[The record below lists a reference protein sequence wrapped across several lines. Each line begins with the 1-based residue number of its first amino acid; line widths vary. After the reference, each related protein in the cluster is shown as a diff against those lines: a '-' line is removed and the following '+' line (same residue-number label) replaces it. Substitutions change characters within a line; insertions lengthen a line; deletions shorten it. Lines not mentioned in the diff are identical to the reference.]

1 MKNALFV
8 TVLLLALGIGLVQAQ
23 DSMYEGIDPSG
34 QTVVYWHQYSE
45 DSTQD
50 NTMSALIADFNSSN
64 EYGITV
70 EAIHQGHYGTIEDL
84 MNTAILSGELPNLVA
99 GYANAVA
106 GWANEGLVVDI
117 ETLLN
122 DPQWGFSDEEQAN
135 FNFNLLDVNKL
146 DFAPF
151 DGMRVAWANQNS
163 LNVFYTNLDVVEAL
177 GFERRTPATLAEFE
191 AISCAAGAS
200 EAYQGYPLDTGTSHF
215 ESFVAA
221 HGGAIFDSDAG
232 EYIFESDAVAT
243 TMELFTRMLENNCAY
258 LFAER
263 YQNTGDFSLGIT
275 PFAAGS
281 SAGIPF
287 VTWDAATAEMT
298 DEWVVTAF
306 PGAEDVGATIQ
317 LFVPSQAILTAAPEQ
332 ELATWL
338 FVKYLAGP
346 AAQLAWSG
354 ATGYFSIR
362 TDIEVTADDFT
373 EPRMPYERFIEVQG
387 ILTDESVNVYSSPG
401 LPSYSAVR
409 GIVPNTIAEVVNGD
423 VETADAL
430 ADLNEE
436 ANELHVDL
444 DG

>member
-122 DPQWGFSDEEQAN
+122 DPQWGFSDEEQSN

-163 LNVFYTNLDVVEAL
+163 LNIFYTNLDVVEAL
-177 GFERRTPATLAEFE
+177 GFERRAPATLAEFE

-221 HGGAIFDSDAG
+221 HGGAIFDSEAG

-306 PGAEDVGATIQ
+306 PGAEGVGATIQ

-387 ILTDESVNVYSSPG
+387 ILTDESVSVYSSPG

>member
-122 DPQWGFSDEEQAN
+122 DPQWGFSDEEQSN

-191 AISCAAGAS
+191 EISCAAGAS

-221 HGGAIFDSDAG
+221 HGGAIFDSEAG
-232 EYIFESDAVAT
+232 EYIFESDAVAAA
-243 TMELFTRMLENNCAY
+243 MELFTRMLENDCAY

-306 PGAEDVGATIQ
+306 PGAEGVGATIQ

-387 ILTDESVNVYSSPG
+387 ILTDESVSVYSSPG

>member
-122 DPQWGFSDEEQAN
+122 DPQWGFSDEEQSN

-163 LNVFYTNLDVVEAL
+163 LNIFYTNLDVVEAL

-200 EAYQGYPLDTGTSHF
+200 EAYQGYPMDTGTSHF

-221 HGGAIFDSDAG
+221 HGGAIFDSEAG

-243 TMELFTRMLENNCAY
+243 TMELFTRMLENDCAY

-306 PGAEDVGATIQ
+306 PGAEGVGATIQ

-387 ILTDESVNVYSSPG
+387 ILTDESVSVYSSPG